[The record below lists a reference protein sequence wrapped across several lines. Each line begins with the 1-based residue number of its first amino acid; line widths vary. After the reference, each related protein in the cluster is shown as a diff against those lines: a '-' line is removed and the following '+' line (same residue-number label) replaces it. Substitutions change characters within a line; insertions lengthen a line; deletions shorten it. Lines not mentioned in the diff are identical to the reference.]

1 MKKSIFSI
9 AAAVISITN
18 GYAQSSTTLYGVVD
32 DGLSFTNN
40 QAGSQNYQMNNGG
53 RGSSKWGFRTE
64 EDLGGNL
71 NAVAVLEN
79 GFDVNTG
86 KLGNGGRL
94 FGRQA
99 YVAINGPF
107 GSLRMG
113 RQYDLVADSL
123 MPLASSLKFGG
134 ALTTRAGDVDNV
146 WGDYSVSNTVKYYTP
161 ELAGLRA
168 GALISFGGVAGD
180 FSQGRGEG
188 LSLTYAAGPFN
199 VAAALLRLNNPATAL
214 YDASATPVAGSTFT
228 NPITNP
234 TFSGYVSAKTL
245 QIAGG
250 GANYTV
256 GNAVIGVLYT
266 NTRFEDVVRTSS
278 TPFSGTATFN
288 SIEANVTYRLTPA
301 FLVGTAYNYT
311 KAETAKYSQVNLG
324 VEYDLSKRTLLYAI
338 GAWEHATGTDS
349 TGKPAVA
356 ALAFVTPSSTGNQV
370 VLRVGV
376 RQSF

>member
-1 MKKSIFSI
+1 MKKEAMCLAMPIGT
-9 AAAVISITN
+9 TN
-18 GYAQSSTTLYGVVD
+18 CMAQGSVTLYGVVD
-32 DGLSFTNN
+32 DSFSYTNN
-40 QAGSQNYQMNNGG
+40 QAGSHNYQLVSGG
-53 RGSSKWGFRTE
+53 RGSSKWGFRTVE
-64 EDLGGNL
+64 ELGGGL

-99 YVAINGPF
+99 YVALNDPF
-107 GSLRMG
+107 GSLRLG

-134 ALTTRAGDVDNV
+134 VLTTRAGDVDNV
-146 WGDYSVSNTVKYYTP
+146 WGDYQLSNVIKYYSP
-161 ELAGLRA
+161 DFAGFKL
-168 GALISFGGVAGD
+168 GALFSLGGVAGS

-188 LSLTYAAGPFN
+188 LSLTYAGGP
-199 VAAALLRLNNPATAL
+199 VTASAALSRINNPATSL
-214 YDASATPVAGSTFT
+214 YDATTIPQAGATFA

-250 GANYTV
+250 GLNYAV

-266 NTRFEDVVRTSS
+266 NTRFDDAVATSS

-288 SIEANVTYRLTPA
+288 SIEANATYRITPTV
-301 FLVGTAYNYT
+301 LVGAAYNYT
-311 KAETAKYSQVNLG
+311 KAEDAKYGQVNVG
-324 VEYDLSKRTLLYAI
+324 AEYDLSKRTMVYAI
-338 GAWEHATGTDS
+338 AAWEHAVGTDS

-356 ALAFVTPSSTGNQV
+356 AMAFVTPSSTSNQV
-370 VLRVGV
+370 VVRVGM
-376 RQSF
+376 RQAF

>member
-1 MKKSIFSI
+1 MKKTAICI
-9 AAAVISITN
+9 VALLVCITN
-18 GYAQSSTTLYGVVD
+18 GYAQSSSTLYGVVD
-32 DGLSFTNN
+32 DGFSFTNN
-40 QAGSQNYQMNNGG
+40 QAGSHSYQMTNGG
-53 RGSSKWGFRTE
+53 RGSSKWGFRTT
-64 EDLGGNL
+64 EDLGGSL
-71 NAVAVLEN
+71 SAVAVLEN
-79 GFDVNTG
+79 GFDINTG
-86 KLGNGGRL
+86 KFGNGGRL

-146 WGDYSVSNTVKYYTP
+146 WGDYSVSNAVKYYSP
-161 ELAGLRA
+161 DFAGLRA
-168 GALISFGGVAGD
+168 GALFSFGGVAGN

-199 VAAALLRLNNPATAL
+199 AAAALLRLNNPATAL
-214 YDASATPVAGSTFT
+214 YDATANPVAGATFT

-234 TFSGYVSAKTL
+234 TFSGYISAKTL

-250 GANYTV
+250 GANYTL
-256 GNAVIGVLYT
+256 GNAVFGVLYT
-266 NTRFEDVVRTSS
+266 NTRFENVVRTSS

-288 SIEANVTYRLTPA
+288 SIEANVTYRFTPA
-301 FLVGTAYNYT
+301 FLLGAAYNYT
-311 KAETAKYSQVNLG
+311 KAESAKYGQVNLG
-324 VEYDLSKRTLLYAI
+324 VEYDLSKRTMLYAV
-338 GAWEHATGTDS
+338 GAWEHATGIDS

-376 RQSF
+376 RESF